1 MALGLA
7 GAFLLINPLTPKIFT
22 RQIDKFEMASRDLR
36 MALRPPRKMNDNLIV
51 IGFTDLDHF
60 LYGEEIDSRE
70 AYQILL
76 QTLRRWGAQAVLF
89 DILFEHPKP
98 MDSILALKLQE
109 MPTYISY
116 KFLGE
121 APPLEPLEKELT
133 GGASQ
138 PSIQK
143 QTLEDDR
150 MQLLDGID
158 QMDNLSRERDGLI
171 INPDESKAAELDR
184 AIHLQKFKV
193 NKYALNFFEKRWGMN
208 KKRFDRLS
216 PPAAPFA
223 VLPSPLLF
231 VSAGGVGF
239 INVVK
244 EGEEV
249 VRRAPFFI
257 KHKDRI
263 YPHLDLVF
271 LCDYYGVNFDE
282 LNILPD
288 RIEFHPKKN
297 ASAPKKIPIDSTG
310 KVLVNFREG
319 DPFLKRNAYPLH
331 QILHY
336 AKFGEKAQSRI
347 KPEVFKD
354 AIILVGELNPGGSD
368 MEPIP
373 IAEAFPMVGLH
384 AAIINMVLNDD
395 YIRAAGKKAEAAI
408 TIALGI
414 LMGLLFFRLDYKKAS
429 LIAFVILAF
438 YSAVAYFAFNGK
450 SFFLPYARPA
460 GTIVLSYIILIFYI
474 VGIKERERRR
484 VRNVFLKS
492 VSPKIGEEILRNYD
506 NEAIWGSKKNV
517 TILFADIRGFTSLSE
532 EIGAKELVDF
542 LDVYYDTLSQ
552 IIFQY
557 DGVVNKFM
565 GDAVM
570 AIFGAPLELTD
581 AEFKALRT
589 ALDMQSAV
597 ADLNALPI
605 LVEKSKKIAL
615 GIGICSGDV
624 VVGTV
629 GRKKI
634 RIEYTALGDTV
645 NVAERLESNA
655 PAGDI
660 YINDAACKKIASS
673 QNAFLKENNINFE
686 PLPPM
691 MVKGRAK
698 PVSAW
703 RVVGLKS

>member
-1 MALGLA
+1 
-7 GAFLLINPLTPKIFT
+7 
-22 RQIDKFEMASRDLR
+22 
-36 MALRPPRKMNDNLIV
+36 
-51 IGFTDLDHF
+51 
-60 LYGEEIDSRE
+60 
-70 AYQILL
+70 
-76 QTLRRWGAQAVLF
+76 
-89 DILFEHPKP
+89 
-98 MDSILALKLQE
+98 
-109 MPTYISY
+109 
-116 KFLGE
+116 
-121 APPLEPLEKELT
+121 
-133 GGASQ
+133 
-138 PSIQK
+138 
-143 QTLEDDR
+143 
-150 MQLLDGID
+150 
-158 QMDNLSRERDGLI
+158 
-171 INPDESKAAELDR
+171 
-184 AIHLQKFKV
+184 
-193 NKYALNFFEKRWGMN
+193 
-208 KKRFDRLS
+208 
-216 PPAAPFA
+216 
-223 VLPSPLLF
+223 
-231 VSAGGVGF
+231 
-239 INVVK
+239 
-244 EGEEV
+244 
-249 VRRAPFFI
+249 
-257 KHKDRI
+257 
-263 YPHLDLVF
+263 
-271 LCDYYGVNFDE
+271 
-282 LNILPD
+282 
-288 RIEFHPKKN
+288 
-297 ASAPKKIPIDSTG
+297 
-310 KVLVNFREG
+310 
-319 DPFLKRNAYPLH
+319 
-331 QILHY
+331 
-336 AKFGEKAQSRI
+336 
-347 KPEVFKD
+347 
-354 AIILVGELNPGGSD
+354 ILVGELNPGGSD